1 VRVSVCT
8 TVVHNTARSSSD
20 CLPSVL
26 TGKSSQLRC
35 CLVDGD
41 AGEPTC
47 AGDKA
52 RRGGEGRLV
61 TCCLRH
67 SSSTDQAKETTT
79 ERQTDRERERE
90 RERERGS
97 RVIHKHSCVVQRL
110 DGDESRATLNFV
122 NNHRDALLA
131 RADNESARR
140 RCIHRRT
147 SCRGSDVPLHTAC
160 SM

>member
-1 VRVSVCT
+1 MRVSVCT
-8 TVVHNTARSSSD
+8 TVVHNTARSSFD
-20 CLPSVL
+20 CLPSPRSRPENHHSSDAVL
-26 TGKSSQLRC
+26 WTGTPENR
-35 CLVDGD
+35 LVRETKQGA
-41 AGEPTC
+41 AG
-47 AGDKA
+47 
-52 RRGGEGRLV
+52 RGGWSRAVYV
-61 TCCLRH
+61 TH
-67 SSSTDQAKETTT
+67 H
-79 ERQTDRERERE
+79 RQTRPRRQRQRDRQTERE

-131 RADNESARR
+131 RADNESAWW

-147 SCRGSDVPLHTAC
+147 SCMGSDVPLHTAC

>member
-1 VRVSVCT
+1 VCVYPCAQLSYTTQHAAVPTVSPRPGLDQKII
-8 TVVHNTARSSSD
+8 TAQMLSSGRGRRRTNLCGRQS
-20 CLPSVL
+20 
-26 TGKSSQLRC
+26 K
-35 CLVDGD
+35 
-41 AGEPTC
+41 E
-47 AGDKA
+47 
-52 RRGGEGRLV
+52 RRGGGGWSRAVYV
-61 TCCLRH
+61 TH
-67 SSSTDQAKETTT
+67 H
-79 ERQTDRERERE
+79 RQTRPRRPRQRDRQTE

-110 DGDESRATLNFV
+110 DGESRATLNFV

-147 SCRGSDVPLHTAC
+147 GCRGSDVPLHTAC